1 MYESF
6 YGLRERP
13 FDLTPNPKYL
23 YLTGSHREALST
35 LQYGISGRRGL
46 TVMIGEAGTGKT
58 TLMRAAVEALSARDV
73 LCAYVNN
80 PALTRQE
87 FYELLRSRFGLPP
100 DPGGSKARFLVDVE
114 RLVFAR
120 HEIGGVSALVVDEAQ
135 ALPARLLEEI
145 RLLANIETETE
156 KLLPVVLAGQPE
168 LAVRLNAPEFRQL
181 KQRVALRC
189 QLSPLTLK
197 ETAAYIAGRIRIA
210 GGDSSTIFTREAVQL
225 IFERSHGIPR
235 TISVICDNA
244 LVSGFALD
252 ARPIGSAVV
261 MDVCRDFGLATAGD
275 EAFLAAGHPAPDSHG
290 ATASV
295 AVRAPAAAAAAEP
308 APATSASGA
317 AASASGL
324 AASASTAGSALSGGN
339 GLGAGKAS
347 APAPAA
353 GRGLFGHFSGRR
365 RRFFD
370 FFWNRTGG
378 TT

>member
-23 YLTGSHREALST
+23 YLTASHREALST

-58 TLMRAAVEALSARDV
+58 TLMRTAVEALAARDV

-87 FYELLRSRFGLPP
+87 FYELLRSRFGLPA
-100 DPGGSKARFLVDVE
+100 DPGGSKAKFLVDVE

-120 HEIGGVSALVVDEAQ
+120 HEIGGVSALVIDEAQ
-135 ALPARLLEEI
+135 ALPARLLEEV

-189 QLSPLTLK
+189 QLSALTLQ

-225 IFERSHGIPR
+225 IFERSQGIPR

-252 ARPIGSAVV
+252 ARPIGSAIVL
-261 MDVCRDFGLATAGD
+261 DVCRDFGLATSVD
-275 EAFLAAGHPAPDSHG
+275 QAFLVPERPGAQAPHPASH
-290 ATASV
+290 AALPAVAPSV
-295 AVRAPAAAAAAEP
+295 LAPAVVP
-308 APATSASGA
+308 APSGQP
-317 AASASGL
+317 
-324 AASASTAGSALSGGN
+324 GGN
-339 GLGAGKAS
+339 GTAAM
-347 APAPAA
+347 APAPPANA
-353 GRGLFGHFSGRR
+353 ERGWLFRHFGERR